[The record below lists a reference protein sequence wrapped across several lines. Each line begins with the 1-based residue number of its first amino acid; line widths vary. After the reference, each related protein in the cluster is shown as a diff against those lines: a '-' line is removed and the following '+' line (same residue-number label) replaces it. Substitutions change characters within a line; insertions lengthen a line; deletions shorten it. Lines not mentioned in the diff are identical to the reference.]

1 MNELAIL
8 SKAMIQERRDIVFS
22 ILGGFIAGIAGVA
35 LFSASGYL
43 ISQTVFAPPLYTL
56 IVLTSMVKLLGLLRA
71 ASRYGERLYSH
82 RATFSMLSR
91 LRTSFFAKLI
101 PLTPGILNKNRSG
114 DLLSRIVG
122 DVESLQ
128 HYFLRVAYPPVIVVM
143 VFLATMLFTASFSF
157 WIACLFVLGM
167 LGTAVVVPG
176 IVLLG
181 QRKINGRVREQRAL
195 LSTEVTEVL
204 YGFRD
209 LKVYGQLAQREL
221 QLQQASAALAA
232 EQHRAAGHLLRGQSM
247 HAFVTFLI
255 SWGVLT
261 LGAYLIMD
269 GALAGV
275 FLAMLVMASL
285 TVFEEAAAMA
295 TLPAYKQDSEH
306 AAKRLTETV
315 MDSAEQSLQ
324 PSRTLSTDLAVSIE
338 LSGVTF
344 QYEGEWRPTLKD
356 ISLQISSGSKTAIV
370 GPSGSGKSTLIE
382 LLLKLRTPTAGD
394 IRLNGVSVRQL
405 DETSLWEMANVVLQ
419 QSHFFRGTIRDNL
432 LLDGEEPA
440 DEKLLD
446 VLAKVQ
452 LPNTLLTDE
461 VYEKGENLSDGEK
474 QRIALARTMLRK
486 GRLWLLD
493 EPTSSLDYVTEQS
506 VLTHLYEQAAGDTV
520 ILICHRL
527 TGLEVMDR
535 IVVMEQGRV
544 VETGSYAELMEQKG
558 YFYKMKQIELQMI
571 GEAGGRA
578 SE

>member
-1 MNELAIL
+1 MNELAVL
-8 SKAMIQERRDIVFS
+8 SKAMMQERKDIVLS

-56 IVLTSMVKLLGLLRA
+56 IVLTSLVKMLGLLRA

-114 DLLSRIVG
+114 DLLARIVG

-128 HYFLRVAYPPVIVVM
+128 NYFLRVAYPPIMVVM
-143 VFLATMLFTASFSF
+143 VFLATVLFTSAFSL
-157 WIACLFVLGM
+157 WIAILFVLGM
-167 LGTAVVVPG
+167 LVTAFVVPG

-181 QRKINGRVREQRAL
+181 QRRIHGRVREQRAQ

-209 LKVYGQLAQREL
+209 LKVYGQLAQREQ
-221 QLQQASAALAA
+221 QLQQASSTLAA
-232 EQHRAAGHLLRGQSM
+232 EQQRAAGHLLRGQSM
-247 HAFVTFLI
+247 HALVTFLI
-255 SWGVLT
+255 SWGVLA

-295 TLPAYKQDSEH
+295 TLPAYKEDSEH

-315 MDSAEQSLQ
+315 QSTAVQSSQ
-324 PSRTLSTDLAVSIE
+324 PGGTLAVDHAVSIE

-344 QYEGEWRPTLKD
+344 QYEGEWRAALRD
-356 ISLQISSGSKTAIV
+356 MSLLITPGSKTAII
-370 GPSGSGKSTLIE
+370 GPSGSGKSTIID
-382 LLLKLRTPTAGD
+382 LLLKLRTPMDGD
-394 IRLNGVSVRQL
+394 IRLNGISVKEL
-405 DETSLWEMANVVLQ
+405 DEASIWQAANVVLQ

-432 LLDGEEPA
+432 LLNGEEHT
-440 DEKLLD
+440 DEQLLE
-446 VLAKVQ
+446 VLTKVQ
-452 LPNTLLTDE
+452 LPDTSLTDR

-474 QRIALARTMLRK
+474 QRLALARAMLRK

-493 EPTSSLDYVTEQS
+493 EPTSSLDYVTEQH
-506 VLTHLYEQAAGDTV
+506 VMKHLYTQAAHDTLL
-520 ILICHRL
+520 LICHRL
-527 TGLEVMDR
+527 TGLEEMDQ
-535 IVVMEQGRV
+535 IVVMDQGRII
-544 VETGSYAELMEQKG
+544 ETGSYLELMEQKG
-558 YFYKMKQIELQMI
+558 YFYEMKQIERQMI
-571 GEAGGRA
+571 GEVGA
-578 SE
+578 

>member
-1 MNELAIL
+1 MNELAVL
-8 SKAMIQERRDIVFS
+8 SKAMMQERKDIVLS

-56 IVLTSMVKLLGLLRA
+56 IVLTSLVKMLGLLRA

-114 DLLSRIVG
+114 DLLARIVG

-128 HYFLRVAYPPVIVVM
+128 NYFLRVAYPPIMVVM
-143 VFLATMLFTASFSF
+143 VFLATVWFTSAFSL
-157 WIACLFVLGM
+157 WIALLFVLGM
-167 LGTAVVVPG
+167 LVTAFVVPG

-181 QRKINGRVREQRAL
+181 QRRIHGRVREQRAQ

-209 LKVYGQLAQREL
+209 LKVYGQLAQREQ
-221 QLQQASAALAA
+221 QLQQASSTLAA
-232 EQHRAAGHLLRGQSM
+232 EQQRAAGHLLRGQSM
-247 HAFVTFLI
+247 HALVTFLI
-255 SWGVLT
+255 SWGVLA

-295 TLPAYKQDSEH
+295 TLPAYKEDSEH

-315 MDSAEQSLQ
+315 QSTAVQSSQ
-324 PSRTLSTDLAVSIE
+324 PGGTLAVDHAVSIE

-344 QYEGEWRPTLKD
+344 QYEGEWRAALRD
-356 ISLQISSGSKTAIV
+356 MSLLITPGSKTAIV
-370 GPSGSGKSTLIE
+370 GPSGSGKSTIID
-382 LLLKLRTPTAGD
+382 LLLKLRTPMDGD
-394 IRLNGVSVRQL
+394 IRLNGISVKEL
-405 DETSLWEMANVVLQ
+405 DEASIWQAANVVLQ

-432 LLDGEEPA
+432 LLNGEEHT
-440 DEKLLD
+440 DEQLLE

-452 LPNTLLTDE
+452 LPDTSLTDR

-474 QRIALARTMLRK
+474 QRLALARAMLRK

-493 EPTSSLDYVTEQS
+493 EPTSSLDYVTEQR
-506 VLTHLYEQAAGDTV
+506 VMKHLYTQAAHDTLL
-520 ILICHRL
+520 LICHRL
-527 TGLEVMDR
+527 TGLEEMDQ
-535 IVVMEQGRV
+535 IVVMDQGRV
-544 VETGSYAELMEQKG
+544 IETGSYLELMEQKG
-558 YFYKMKQIELQMI
+558 YFYEMKQIERQMI
-571 GEAGGRA
+571 GEVGA
-578 SE
+578 

>member
-8 SKAMIQERRDIVFS
+8 SKAMIQERKDIILS

-56 IVLTSMVKLLGLLRA
+56 IVLTSLVKLLGLLRA

-91 LRTSFFAKLI
+91 LRTSFFARLI
-101 PLTPGILNKNRSG
+101 PLTPGILNKKRSG
-114 DLLSRIVG
+114 DLLARIVG

-128 HYFLRVAYPPVIVVM
+128 HYFLRVAYPPIIVVM
-143 VFLATMLFTASFSF
+143 VFLATVLFTSAFSF
-157 WIACLFVLGM
+157 WIAVLFVVGM
-167 LGTAVVVPG
+167 LTTTLVVPG

-181 QRKINGRVREQRAL
+181 QRKIHGHVREQRAL

-221 QLQQASAALAA
+221 QLQQASAALTV
-232 EQHRAAGHLLRGQSM
+232 QQQRAAGHLLRGQSM
-247 HAFVTFLI
+247 HALVTFLI

-261 LGAYLIMD
+261 LGAYLIID

-295 TLPAYKQDSEH
+295 TLPLYKQDSEH
-306 AAKRLTETV
+306 AAKRLTETIQTS
-315 MDSAEQSLQ
+315 DRQSVSTR
-324 PSRTLSTDLAVSIE
+324 PEGALSGNQAVSLD
-338 LSGVTF
+338 LSDVTF
-344 QYEGEWRPTLKD
+344 QYEGEWRPALKD
-356 ISLQISSGSKTAIV
+356 ISLHILPGSKTAIV
-370 GPSGSGKSTLIE
+370 GPSGSGKSTIIE
-382 LLLKLRTPTAGD
+382 LLLKLRTPTTGEIQLND
-394 IRLNGVSVRQL
+394 ISLKEL
-405 DETSLWEMANVVLQ
+405 DEASIWQTANVVLQ

-432 LLDGEEPA
+432 LLNDEEHS
-440 DEKLLD
+440 DEQLLD
-446 VLAKVQ
+446 VLRKVQ
-452 LPNTLLTDE
+452 LPNTSLTDV

-474 QRIALARTMLRK
+474 QRLALARAMLRK

-493 EPTSSLDYVTEQS
+493 EPTSSMDYVTEER
-506 VLTHLYEQAAGDTV
+506 VMKHLYAQAAEDTLL
-520 ILICHRL
+520 LICHRL
-527 TGLEVMDR
+527 TGLEEMDR
-535 IVVMEQGRV
+535 IVVLEQGRV
-544 VETGSYAELMEQKG
+544 VEAGSYAELMEQKG
-558 YFYKMKQIELQMI
+558 YFYELKKIERQMI
-571 GEAGGRA
+571 GKTGV
-578 SE
+578 

>member
-1 MNELAIL
+1 MNELAVL
-8 SKAMIQERRDIVFS
+8 SKAMMQERKDIVLS

-56 IVLTSMVKLLGLLRA
+56 IVLTSLVKMLGLLRA

-114 DLLSRIVG
+114 DLLARIVG

-128 HYFLRVAYPPVIVVM
+128 NYFLRVAYPPIMVVM
-143 VFLATMLFTASFSF
+143 VFLATVLFTSAFSL
-157 WIACLFVLGM
+157 WIALLFVLGM
-167 LGTAVVVPG
+167 LVTAFVVPG

-181 QRKINGRVREQRAL
+181 QRRIHGRVREQRAQ

-209 LKVYGQLAQREL
+209 LKVYGQLAQREQ
-221 QLQQASAALAA
+221 QLQQASSTLAA
-232 EQHRAAGHLLRGQSM
+232 EQQRAAGHLLRGQSM
-247 HAFVTFLI
+247 HALVTFLI
-255 SWGVLT
+255 SWGVLA

-295 TLPAYKQDSEH
+295 TLPAYKEDSEH

-315 MDSAEQSLQ
+315 QSTAVQSSQ
-324 PSRTLSTDLAVSIE
+324 PGGTLAVDHAVSIE

-344 QYEGEWRPTLKD
+344 QYEGEWRAALRD
-356 ISLQISSGSKTAIV
+356 MSLLITPGSKTAIV
-370 GPSGSGKSTLIE
+370 GPSGSGKSTIID
-382 LLLKLRTPTAGD
+382 LLLKLRTPMDGD
-394 IRLNGVSVRQL
+394 IRLNGISVKEL
-405 DETSLWEMANVVLQ
+405 DEASIWQAANVVLQ

-432 LLDGEEPA
+432 LLNGEEHT
-440 DEKLLD
+440 DEQLLE

-452 LPNTLLTDE
+452 LPDTSLTDR

-474 QRIALARTMLRK
+474 QRLALARAMLRK

-493 EPTSSLDYVTEQS
+493 EPTSSLDYVTEQH
-506 VLTHLYEQAAGDTV
+506 VMKHLYTQAAHDTLL
-520 ILICHRL
+520 LICHRL
-527 TGLEVMDR
+527 TGLEEMDQ
-535 IVVMEQGRV
+535 IVVMDQGRV
-544 VETGSYAELMEQKG
+544 IETGSYLELMEQKG
-558 YFYKMKQIELQMI
+558 YFYEMKQIERQMI
-571 GEAGGRA
+571 GEVGA
-578 SE
+578 

>member
-8 SKAMIQERRDIVFS
+8 SKAMIQERKDIIFS

-56 IVLTSMVKLLGLLRA
+56 IVLTSLVKLLGLLRA

-91 LRTSFFAKLI
+91 LRTSFFARLI
-101 PLTPGILNKNRSG
+101 PLTPGILNKKRSG
-114 DLLSRIVG
+114 DLLARIVG

-128 HYFLRVAYPPVIVVM
+128 HYFLRVAYPPIIVVM
-143 VFLATMLFTASFSF
+143 VFLATVLFTSSFSL
-157 WIACLFVLGM
+157 WIVVLFVVGM
-167 LGTAVVVPG
+167 LTTTLVVPG

-181 QRKINGRVREQRAL
+181 QRKIHGHVREQRAL

-209 LKVYGQLAQREL
+209 LKVYGQLTHREQ
-221 QLQQASAALAA
+221 QLQQASAALTVH
-232 EQHRAAGHLLRGQSM
+232 QQRAAGNLLRGQSM
-247 HAFVTFLI
+247 HALVTFLI

-261 LGAYLIMD
+261 LGAYLIID

-295 TLPAYKQDSEH
+295 TLPLYKQDSEH
-306 AAKRLTETV
+306 AAKRLTETIQTS
-315 MDSAEQSLQ
+315 DRQ
-324 PSRTLSTDLAVSIE
+324 AVSTRQE
-338 LSGVTF
+338 GALSGNQAVSLDLTDVTF
-344 QYEGEWRPTLKD
+344 QYEGEWRPALKD
-356 ISLQISSGSKTAIV
+356 ITLHILPGSKTAIV
-370 GPSGSGKSTLIE
+370 GPSGSGKSTIIE
-382 LLLKLRTPTAGD
+382 LLLKLRTPTTGE
-394 IRLNGVSVRQL
+394 IRLNDVSVKEL
-405 DETSLWEMANVVLQ
+405 DEVSIWQTANVVLQ

-432 LLDGEEPA
+432 LLNDEEHS
-440 DEKLLD
+440 DEQLVDILE
-446 VLAKVQ
+446 KVQ
-452 LPNTLLTDE
+452 LPNTSLTDV

-474 QRIALARTMLRK
+474 QRLALARAMLRK

-493 EPTSSLDYVTEQS
+493 EPTSSMDYVTEER
-506 VLTHLYEQAAGDTV
+506 VMKYLYAQAAEDTLL
-520 ILICHRL
+520 LICHRL
-527 TGLEVMDR
+527 TGLEEMDR

-544 VETGSYAELMEQKG
+544 VEAGSFAELMEQKG
-558 YFYKMKQIELQMI
+558 YFYEMKKIERQLI
-571 GEAGGRA
+571 GEVGV
-578 SE
+578 

>member
-1 MNELAIL
+1 MNELAVL
-8 SKAMIQERRDIVFS
+8 SKAMMQERKDIVLS

-56 IVLTSMVKLLGLLRA
+56 IVLTSLVKMLGLLRA

-114 DLLSRIVG
+114 DLLARIVG

-128 HYFLRVAYPPVIVVM
+128 NYFLRVAYPPIMVVM
-143 VFLATMLFTASFSF
+143 VFLATVLFTSAFSL
-157 WIACLFVLGM
+157 WIAILFVLGM
-167 LGTAVVVPG
+167 LVTAFVVPG

-181 QRKINGRVREQRAL
+181 QRRIHGRVREQRAQ

-209 LKVYGQLAQREL
+209 LKVYGQLAQREQ
-221 QLQQASAALAA
+221 QLQQASSTLAA
-232 EQHRAAGHLLRGQSM
+232 EQQRAAGHLLRGQSM
-247 HAFVTFLI
+247 HALVTFLI
-255 SWGVLT
+255 SWGVLA

-295 TLPAYKQDSEH
+295 TLPAYKEDSEH

-315 MDSAEQSLQ
+315 QSTAVQSSQ
-324 PSRTLSTDLAVSIE
+324 PGGTLAVDHAVSIE

-344 QYEGEWRPTLKD
+344 QYEGEWRAALRD
-356 ISLQISSGSKTAIV
+356 MSLLITPGSKTAIV
-370 GPSGSGKSTLIE
+370 GPSGSGKSTIID
-382 LLLKLRTPTAGD
+382 LLLKLRTPMDGD
-394 IRLNGVSVRQL
+394 IRLNGISVKEL
-405 DETSLWEMANVVLQ
+405 DEASIWQAANVVLQ

-432 LLDGEEPA
+432 LLNGEEHT
-440 DEKLLD
+440 DEQLLE

-452 LPNTLLTDE
+452 LPDTSLTDR

-474 QRIALARTMLRK
+474 QRLALARAMLRK

-493 EPTSSLDYVTEQS
+493 EPTSSLDYVTEQH
-506 VLTHLYEQAAGDTV
+506 VMKHLYTQAAHDTLL
-520 ILICHRL
+520 LICHRL
-527 TGLEVMDR
+527 TGLEEMDQ
-535 IVVMEQGRV
+535 IVVMDQGRV
-544 VETGSYAELMEQKG
+544 IETGAYPELMEQKG
-558 YFYKMKQIELQMI
+558 YFYEMKQIERQMI
-571 GEAGGRA
+571 GEVGA
-578 SE
+578 

>member
-8 SKAMIQERRDIVFS
+8 SKAMIQERKDIILS

-56 IVLTSMVKLLGLLRA
+56 IVLTSLVKLLGLLRA

-91 LRTSFFAKLI
+91 LRTSFFARLI
-101 PLTPGILNKNRSG
+101 PLTPGILNKKRSG
-114 DLLSRIVG
+114 DLLARIVG

-128 HYFLRVAYPPVIVVM
+128 HYFLRVAYPPIIVVM
-143 VFLATMLFTASFSF
+143 VFLATVLFTSAFSF
-157 WIACLFVLGM
+157 WIAVLFVVGM
-167 LGTAVVVPG
+167 LTTTLVVPG

-181 QRKINGRVREQRAL
+181 QRKIHGHVREQRAL

-209 LKVYGQLAQREL
+209 LKVYGQLAQREQ
-221 QLQQASAALAA
+221 QLQQASAALTV
-232 EQHRAAGHLLRGQSM
+232 QQQRAAGHLLRGQSM
-247 HAFVTFLI
+247 HALVTFLI
-255 SWGVLT
+255 SWVVLT

-295 TLPAYKQDSEH
+295 TLPLYKQDSEH
-306 AAKRLTETV
+306 AAKRLTETIQTS
-315 MDSAEQSLQ
+315 DRQSVSTQ
-324 PSRTLSTDLAVSIE
+324 PKGALSGNQAVSLD
-338 LSGVTF
+338 LSNVTF
-344 QYEGEWRPTLKD
+344 QYEGEWRPALKD
-356 ISLQISSGSKTAIV
+356 ISLHILPGSKTAIV
-370 GPSGSGKSTLIE
+370 GPSGSGKSTIIE
-382 LLLKLRTPTAGD
+382 LLLKLRTPTTGE
-394 IRLNGVSVRQL
+394 IRLNDISVKEL
-405 DETSLWEMANVVLQ
+405 DEASIWQTANVVLQ

-432 LLDGEEPA
+432 LLND
-440 DEKLLD
+440 DEHSDEQLLD

-452 LPNTLLTDE
+452 LPNTSLTDV

-474 QRIALARTMLRK
+474 QRLALARAMLRK

-493 EPTSSLDYVTEQS
+493 EPTSSMDYVTEER
-506 VLTHLYEQAAGDTV
+506 VMKHLYAQAAEDTLL
-520 ILICHRL
+520 LICHRL
-527 TGLEVMDR
+527 TGLEEMDR

-544 VETGSYAELMEQKG
+544 VEAGSYTELMEQEG
-558 YFYKMKQIELQMI
+558 YFYEMKKIERQMI
-571 GEAGGRA
+571 GEVGV
-578 SE
+578 